1 MTHIRLLDA
10 DFLINT
16 IRTLSLMDDA
26 IADDFL
32 EKISSDLHFQ
42 WISTPEVKTEVHQ
55 RLLLKKTSKDIDLF
69 FDHRK
74 ETIKKNTRHL
84 FQKIRFV
91 SIAKCPQAP
100 LLSSTSLRN
109 TGEHS
114 LVILLFWKYQTF
126 SVSHDN
132 SIAIVSNNHK
142 DIVNPFRKALKI
154 FNCQSRHFN
163 ENTMLQENYDYYL
176 EFFKQLRIEKSFQLY
191 YLFLSNID
199 ARVVDAKMVDVFQKI
214 IHS

>member
-16 IRTLSLMDDA
+16 IRTLSIMDDA
-26 IADDFL
+26 IAGNFL
-32 EKISSDLHFQ
+32 EKISNDQHYQ
-42 WISTPEVKTEVHQ
+42 WISTNEVRAEVNQ
-55 RLLLKKTSKDIDLF
+55 KLLLKKTSKDTDLF
-69 FDHRK
+69 FDHK
-74 ETIKKNTRHL
+74 KDIIKKNQRQL

-91 SIAKCPQAP
+91 PITKCPQAP

-114 LVILLFWKYQTF
+114 LVILLFCKYHSF
-126 SVSHDN
+126 SVNQDN

-142 DIVNPFRKALKI
+142 DISIPFRKALKI
-154 FNCQSRHFN
+154 LNCQSRHYD

-176 EFFKQLRIEKSFQLY
+176 ELFKQLRIEKNHQLY

-199 ARVVDAKMVDVFQKI
+199 ARFVDSKMVDIFQKI
-214 IHS
+214 IHA